1 MASDRFIKTHGP
13 GEFSVANVM
22 GSSVDKSNWKQHWTT
37 RAARG
42 WPRNCSIMMCS
53 NSADVAGHMYIRDGN
68 KGSNYLLP
76 ILQDT
81 QQAEQPRMC
90 QWALPHVGRDQDLL
104 RHC

>member
-13 GEFSVANVM
+13 GEFYVANVF

-37 RAARG
+37 CAARG

-53 NSADVAGHMYIRDGN
+53 NSADVTGHMYIRDGN

-76 ILQDT
+76 IRATHNKQSNLNC
-81 QQAEQPRMC
+81 AN
-90 QWALPHVGRDQDLL
+90 GR
-104 RHC
+104 CPM